1 MARSLPKTGGQ
12 WLAKTQSQEM
22 TVVLGDSKSGPQ
34 ALNASLNRDTP
45 TRGRQ
50 LRMLHTVAFA
60 DANAEPSS
68 Q

>member
-1 MARSLPKTGGQ
+1 M
-12 WLAKTQSQEM
+12 
-22 TVVLGDSKSGPQ
+22 VLGDSKSGPQ